1 MSDTFNTR
9 VNMADKMNKTAKF
22 NIGEIV
28 IHKRSRYRAIIVDID
43 PLFQAS
49 GQYNPQA
56 IKREFATRNPW
67 YRLLVDDSSQMTYVE
82 ENLLIADPNPNPVYN
97 PQLGEYLKGHDGSYQ
112 SASMK
117 H

>member
-1 MSDTFNTR
+1 M
-9 VNMADKMNKTAKF
+9 DKIAQF
-22 NIGEIV
+22 NIGDYV
-28 IHKRSRYRAIIVDID
+28 IHKQSRYRAIVIDVD

-49 GQYNPQA
+49 GHYNPQA

-82 ENLLIADPNPNPVYN
+82 ECMLIADTSQLPINNPHINA
-97 PQLGEYLKGHDGSYQ
+97 YLKENKGHYSNM
-112 SASMK
+112 SSK